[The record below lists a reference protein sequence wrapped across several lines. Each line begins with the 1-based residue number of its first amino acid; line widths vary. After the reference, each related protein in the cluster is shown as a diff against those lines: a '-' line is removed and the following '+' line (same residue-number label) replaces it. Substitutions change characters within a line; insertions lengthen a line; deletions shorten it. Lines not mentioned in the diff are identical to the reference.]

1 MTTRR
6 PRSPHSNTVLS
17 QEEALPVGL
26 TVVERK
32 ETIKFVALV
41 ALASLVLPVGAGN
54 V

>member
-6 PRSPHSNTVLS
+6 PRSPHFNTVLS
-17 QEEALPVGL
+17 QEEARPVGL

-32 ETIKFVALV
+32 ETIEFVALV

>member
-26 TVVERK
+26 TVMETK
-32 ETIKFVALV
+32 ETIEFVALV
-41 ALASLVLPVGAGN
+41 ALAGRVLPVGAGN